1 MMEEAEQGGGE
12 KPVGGTTDQMP
23 VVIGS
28 CRIVSAVL
36 GIAER
41 FASRRSQGINIEGEG
56 GATSAS

>member
-1 MMEEAEQGGGE
+1 MMGGAEQGGAR
-12 KPVGGTTDQMP
+12 KLVGGSTDQMP

-41 FASRRSQGINIEGEG
+41 FASRRSHGINIEGEG